1 MIDVRL
7 YITFLVR
14 SLLYRTFIHDIKP
27 FPSLLSPLLEVFL
40 DFCWLA
46 KHFHSR
52 RVSSAAADATNCPS
66 GDMVMWRMRDMC
78 PVSSMTRDMAGY
90 FQIVSWFWEK
100 PWPETNSLYSLDH
113 ISAQTYITQT
123 GVTAKSKQ
131 SRTKENQTSRI
142 WQSVTL
148 IVINHSWFNILVVW
162 FDFKQHEEN

>member
-27 FPSLLSPLLEVFL
+27 FPSLPSPLLEVFL

-78 PVSSMTRDMAGY
+78 PVNSMTRDMAGY

-113 ISAQTYITQT
+113 ISAQTWLFVSTLLRQDPVFAFQNLIWRSAVPPPLARTF
-123 GVTAKSKQ
+123 GCHGHHATAW
-131 SRTKENQTSRI
+131 RLMYT
-142 WQSVTL
+142 
-148 IVINHSWFNILVVW
+148 
-162 FDFKQHEEN
+162 